1 MLQRTSGVSKGNTFQ
16 KSTTLQI
23 PALRP
28 QYLLPSQRA
37 AFMVD
42 APTSRA
48 KIPLA
53 ALTSIY
59 EMTAKHENF
68 SVLVQCGGR
77 LEFLAALQNKMQQLW
92 PSANIYVTVVN
103 NGNEAQSSRRRS
115 KFALVMHRGKLQ
127 PAVPSSVPAL
137 RGKAKSYE
145 GLRQRC
151 LHLQCKLRTEED
163 RKRAEELKSKAEMD
177 PNLAAALAR
186 CEICDDD
193 DEEKVP
199 NDEAQSE
206 EECEAMGAEEKDGQR
221 DFITDIFTF
230 SHSTSYYL
238 AFYQQLLNCDN
249 SVITVV
255 MTSTSHPA
263 SAVAARMLGQEVF
276 VVTFQ
281 SSEHSIAHGVELQDV
296 IFRTRFLETKGV
308 TKGKQSCGLSKLVGF
323 SCPCHLQKL
332 LLHWNPA
339 GSVQQKRSLTSQ
351 GLQIIEGPNLTAE
364 EQLVR
369 LSEVSVFLTDRSLF
383 GSCSTTFLGPGLRA
397 FWGWLWWSGH
407 KPHLLGCKGAKA
419 SLEGAH

>member
-1 MLQRTSGVSKGNTFQ
+1 MTMMKRRCP
-16 KSTTLQI
+16 TT
-23 PALRP
+23 
-28 QYLLPSQRA
+28 
-37 AFMVD
+37 
-42 APTSRA
+42 
-48 KIPLA
+48 
-53 ALTSIY
+53 
-59 EMTAKHENF
+59 
-68 SVLVQCGGR
+68 
-77 LEFLAALQNKMQQLW
+77 
-92 PSANIYVTVVN
+92 
-103 NGNEAQSSRRRS
+103 
-115 KFALVMHRGKLQ
+115 
-127 PAVPSSVPAL
+127 
-137 RGKAKSYE
+137 
-145 GLRQRC
+145 
-151 LHLQCKLRTEED
+151 
-163 RKRAEELKSKAEMD
+163 
-177 PNLAAALAR
+177 
-186 CEICDDD
+186 
-193 DEEKVP
+193 
-199 NDEAQSE
+199 EAQSE